1 MAADREGRSAGIAT
15 FLLALG
21 AAWTVG
27 NVGGSVV
34 PLTEEFD
41 ISLAT
46 LGLLS
51 GTLLLGVS
59 VPGTLLAPAIGE
71 RFGTVRTMI
80 FAAVLCAVGNLV
92 FAASPNI
99 AGLVVGRA
107 LSGFALGIAVVHGP
121 VFARVTGGVVRVAVF
136 GAAIQLGIAG
146 GLGLSAILTDAGVD
160 WRFTFLLSALVA
172 ASSVPALLRHEEI
185 SYERGRGTGFIRPAL
200 RSTRVWRLGALFISI
215 FSVPLILGSWLVHY
229 LEVDSGLATATAG
242 VLSFLMFGVSAAARE
257 VGGRLAQRGFSP
269 ALLAGGAPFLAAIGL
284 AILALEDSLAFA
296 VVAVIAAG
304 VGFAIPYGMAMVQA
318 QRLYPTEPTEPVAL
332 VSLVGTAIPVPLVP
346 LIGSLLDDGYGSE
359 VFLVMAAIVAIS
371 GILNLRPVT
380 GSLEPQT

>member
-1 MAADREGRSAGIAT
+1 MAADREDRSAAIAT
-15 FLLALG
+15 FLVALG

-27 NVGGSVV
+27 NVGGSVA

-41 ISLAT
+41 LSLAT
-46 LGLLS
+46 VGVLS
-51 GTLLLGVS
+51 GTLLLGFS

-71 RFGTVRTMI
+71 RFGIVRTMI

-92 FAASPNI
+92 FAASPGF
-99 AGLVVGRA
+99 AVLVIGRA
-107 LSGFALGIAVVHGP
+107 LSGFALGFAVVHGP
-121 VFARVTGGVVRVAVF
+121 VFARATGGVVRVAVF

-146 GLGLSAILTDAGVD
+146 GLGLSAVLTDAGID

-172 ASSVPALLRHEEI
+172 ASPVPALLSHDEI
-185 SYERGRGTGFIRPAL
+185 SYQRGAGTGFIRPAV
-200 RSTRVWRLGALFISI
+200 RSARVWRLGALFISI

-242 VLSFLMFGVSAAARE
+242 VLSFVMFGVSAAARE

-269 ALLAGGAPFLAAIGL
+269 GLLAGGAPFLAAIGL
-284 AILALEDSLAFA
+284 AILALDDSLAFA
-296 VVAVIAAG
+296 VVAVLAAG

-332 VSLVGTAIPVPLVP
+332 VTLVGTVIPVPLVP

-359 VFLVMAAIVAIS
+359 VFLAMAAIVAVS
-371 GILNLRPVT
+371 GALNLRPVT
-380 GSLEPQT
+380 GSLEAQT